1 MNEMGQIP
9 QLLSQLSDFK
19 TRPRA
24 RRELEKMG
32 SAAAEPLLRFL
43 GQPGLGENARWV
55 AIDLL
60 GQLRCTAAA
69 PALLDILRNEV
80 NLRNKA
86 GQALQAITGLELGE
100 DVDAWVAVLRPAEVR
115 ATAPAAVISGPDNA
129 EFRLVREAV
138 ADLVLE
144 LTWEEPGYVYLR
156 CRTEDG
162 RGQQLVITFETDPRT
177 AERNACIY
185 TECGPAT
192 PAADGMI
199 TRRNVTVRY
208 GEFGIEK
215 DADGKS
221 KVVLRARI
229 PMKRVNPELLRD
241 AVGRMAQEADSFE
254 YELHQTDRL

>member
-1 MNEMGQIP
+1 MNDTDRIP
-9 QLLSQLSDFK
+9 QLLSQLRDFK

-24 RRELEKMG
+24 RQELEKLG
-32 SAAAEPLLRFL
+32 PAAAEPLLGFL
-43 GQPGLGENARWV
+43 GQPGAGENARWV

-60 GQLRCTAAA
+60 GQFRCAAA
-69 PALLDILRNEV
+69 VPVLLDILRSEV
-80 NLRNKA
+80 NLRSKA
-86 GQALQAITGLELGE
+86 GQALQAITGRELGE
-100 DVDAWVAVLRPAEVR
+100 DVDAWSAALGSTDTQA
-115 ATAPAAVISGPDNA
+115 AAPAAVISGPDNA

-138 ADLVLE
+138 GDLVLE

-156 CRTEDG
+156 CQTEG
-162 RGQQLVITFETDPRT
+162 SRKQQLVITFETDPRT
-177 AERNACIY
+177 AERNACLY
-185 TECGPAT
+185 TECGPVT

-208 GEFGIEK
+208 GEFSIEK

-241 AVGRMAQEADSFE
+241 AIMRMAQEADSFE
-254 YELHQTDRL
+254 YELHQTDRV